1 MKRLEQLSFDETS
14 IMPMGAAGA
23 INAPAVGE
31 RPTRTSTARGN
42 LLRALEAVIEPT
54 MIVLSLVAI
63 AYVVDGRVRPLYVL
77 LGAVAF
83 ALTFP
88 GRPRLAKSLTKAA
101 AKIFAGWLVISAM
114 LGTLLLLVDY
124 VERFNATVSL
134 IWLAVAPFAALGG
147 HVALRYAAPILRTW
161 QGGANRVVIV
171 GMNAPGL
178 ELARSMLRDPYN
190 EVELAG
196 FTDDRSIERLG
207 EKADDYALLGSIDEL
222 SRYVQQYSIHT
233 IYVSLPM
240 AAQPRIQRMLEDLRD
255 TTASIYFVPDMFVT
269 DLIQGGVSMVGGLPV
284 VAVCESP
291 FTGWNGFL
299 KRVSDVAFS
308 LIILAAAA
316 PLMLAIAWAVKQT
329 SPGPAIFKQRR
340 YGQDGH
346 EIMVYKFRSM
356 SVCDDGHHI
365 RQAQPG
371 DERVTPLGAFLRKTS
386 LDELPQF
393 INVIQGRMS
402 IVGPRPHAVAHNEM
416 YRKVIRSYM
425 VRHKVRPGITGWAQ
439 VNGLRGETES
449 LEKMEKRVHYD
460 LEYLRKWSL
469 RFDIYIMLKTV
480 WVILHGKNAH

>member
-1 MKRLEQLSFDETS
+1 MKRLEQLSFEETS
-14 IMPMGAAGA
+14 IVPMGTAGA
-23 INAPAVGE
+23 INAPTFANAK
-31 RPTRTSTARGN
+31 PRTSTARGN
-42 LLRALEAVIEPT
+42 LLRALEAVVEPT
-54 MIVLSLVAI
+54 MIVLSLIAI

-77 LGAVAF
+77 LAAVAF

-88 GRPRLAKSLTKAA
+88 GRPRLGKSLDKAA

-114 LGTLLLLVDY
+114 LLTLLVLVHY
-124 VERFNATVSL
+124 VERFNYTVSL
-134 IWLAVAPFAALGG
+134 IWLTLAPFAALGG
-147 HVALRYAAPILRTW
+147 HVALRFAAPTLRVL
-161 QGGANRVVIV
+161 QGGSNRVVIV

-196 FTDDRSIERLG
+196 FSHDRSIERLG
-207 EKADDYALLGSIDEL
+207 DKANNYALLGSIDEL

-240 AAQPRIQRMLEDLRD
+240 AAQPRIQRLLEDLRD

-269 DLIQGGVSMVGGLPV
+269 DLIQGGISMVGGLPV

-291 FTGWNGFL
+291 FRGWNGFL
-299 KRVSDVAFS
+299 KRVSDVFFAS
-308 LIILAAAA
+308 LILLAAM
-316 PLMLAIAWAVKQT
+316 PLMLAIAWAVKYT
-329 SPGPAIFKQRR
+329 SPGPVIFKQRR

-346 EIMVYKFRSM
+346 EIFVYKFRSM

-371 DERVTPLGAFLRKTS
+371 DTRVTPLGALLRRTS

-393 INVIQGRMS
+393 INVLQGRMS

-439 VNGLRGETES
+439 VNGFRGETES
-449 LEKMEKRVHYD
+449 LEKMEKRVQYD

-469 RFDIYIMLKTV
+469 RFDIYIMFKTI
-480 WVILHGKNAH
+480 WVLLHGKNAH